1 MAKIDCFREL
11 VEESAYSLSGSQHL
25 GDFISC
31 IQSEEKK
38 KIKSSITS
46 RNMSV
51 IFYGTT
57 TVCEAMVVIIW
68 FVDDSWNICQR
79 VVCLMWL
86 ASSLLV
92 KVGNAQTS
100 S

>member
-1 MAKIDCFREL
+1 
-11 VEESAYSLSGSQHL
+11 
-25 GDFISC
+25 
-31 IQSEEKK
+31 
-38 KIKSSITS
+38 
-46 RNMSV
+46 MSV

-86 ASSLLV
+86 ASSLKGEEIARQLISTFSIDLGILSHLV
-92 KVGNAQTS
+92 LASMRDKVSVNDVAMTNLV
-100 S
+100 